1 MEAYKRQQ
9 MRTSASNSRL
19 TMSTRRAT
27 APSGTLAVW
36 RIHFDM
42 LVKAHIQT
50 TSHQS
55 CPSLYEDL
63 EGAAGSS
70 RLTAKL
76 LASYACHPGSHN
88 PRTVPLS
95 TDFSRAWKREER
107 SWYSPLAFRDRVK
120 HVFLSMYFIDIG
132 GTRIVQ
138 LVSEGEGALGYLAG
152 MHASPYPSLCISR
165 D

>member
-1 MEAYKRQQ
+1 
-9 MRTSASNSRL
+9 MRTSASNSQL

-55 CPSLYEDL
+55 CPFLYEDL
-63 EGAAGSS
+63 EGAAGSCIF
-70 RLTAKL
+70 TAKL
-76 LASYACHPGSHN
+76 LASYACHSDSHD
-88 PRTVPLS
+88 TGIVPPS
-95 TDFSRAWKREER
+95 TDLSRAWKREAC
-107 SWYSPLAFRDRVK
+107 SWYSPLSFRDRVK
-120 HVFLSMYFIDIG
+120 HVFLSMSFIDIS

-152 MHASPYPSLCISR
+152 MHASPYPSQCISR
-165 D
+165 V